1 MLARPHPVLGWLHC
15 QPEDSRRL
23 LDRQL
28 THRDHALEAD
38 PSFSGMP
45 PRFVEETW
53 VNWLPKAVAQP
64 FYRDQLIAHIAE
76 LERQITNLR
85 REIERQSVSLLDQRD
100 AAVDLRQRLKHL
112 LESS

>member
-28 THRDHALEAD
+28 THRDYALEAD

-45 PRFVEETW
+45 ACFFEETW
-53 VNWLPKAVAQP
+53 VNWLHKVIPKQ
-64 FYRDQLIAHIAE
+64 FQ
-76 LERQITNLR
+76 
-85 REIERQSVSLLDQRD
+85 
-100 AAVDLRQRLKHL
+100 
-112 LESS
+112 